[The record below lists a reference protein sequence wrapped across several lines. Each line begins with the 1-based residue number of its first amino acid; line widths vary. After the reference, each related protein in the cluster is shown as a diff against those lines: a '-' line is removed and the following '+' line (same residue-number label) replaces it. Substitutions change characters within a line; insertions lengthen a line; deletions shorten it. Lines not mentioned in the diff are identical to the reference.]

1 MIRMLSSLFTTL
13 GEKRDFLTIG
23 EDKLN
28 VPTVSNSFS
37 PIFFQSSRGDVS
49 SAFTLT
55 STVELERENMVIERT
70 ESSLICSTGQRCTD
84 LLEKGTVIS
93 ILLLSLMW
101 VCGILKLLSDLP
113 SLARTRIGSSAVAP
127 SMKTVTC
134 HEKALSEREEFSS
147 KLFSICFVRL

>member
-1 MIRMLSSLFTTL
+1 MAELTSSKYGQFGCWTETREQKQSDPADSTVIRMLSSLFTTL

-55 STVELERENMVIERT
+55 STVELERENMAIERT
-70 ESSLICSTGQRCTD
+70 ESSLIYSTEQR
-84 LLEKGTVIS
+84 
-93 ILLLSLMW
+93 
-101 VCGILKLLSDLP
+101 
-113 SLARTRIGSSAVAP
+113 
-127 SMKTVTC
+127 
-134 HEKALSEREEFSS
+134 
-147 KLFSICFVRL
+147 